1 MEGVGTRQR
10 QAQRSSLILDA
21 AYASPSAVHSQMSD
35 RVLTLEKLSYKVA
48 RKPETRAA
56 CLEFADALG
65 IGHFG
70 AALANET
77 KVKEFMKKPL
87 GVFPVRDRENR
98 IACGFG
104 FGNATV
110 SSTDSGSTLS
120 DPALTHDATVFVDVE
135 DRVTLNVHSGILA
148 HGLREGKRLGN
159 TRRWLGNETLRSK
172 PEPMKDTF
180 GTGVLETELFKEPE
194 SGPSTADGST
204 SDALKSMGNS
214 LAKAAVEQGKWMMD
228 NTAAAKE
235 SCVGCL
241 FVWRKIHSAV
251 DQSAGPDTISKMFEQ
266 TCAYMPPCFFDSCD
280 AMFSQQEAMVQD
292 YLADV
297 SFWDMCIYA
306 GLCWTGLGVL

>member
-1 MEGVGTRQR
+1 MKAVSKPNDPSILVVAGERVNGKSKQWKISRKPRIVVPPVGTEVKERVKKRKADTMRHLGTVFTFGILALSACLPVMEGVGTRQR

-180 GTGVLETELFKEPE
+180 GTGVRFGFL
-194 SGPSTADGST
+194 
-204 SDALKSMGNS
+204 
-214 LAKAAVEQGKWMMD
+214 
-228 NTAAAKE
+228 
-235 SCVGCL
+235 
-241 FVWRKIHSAV
+241 
-251 DQSAGPDTISKMFEQ
+251 
-266 TCAYMPPCFFDSCD
+266 
-280 AMFSQQEAMVQD
+280 SQQPI
-292 YLADV
+292 LATNGARDCIDV
-297 SFWDMCIYA
+297 
-306 GLCWTGLGVL
+306 